1 MIDTSNE
8 INHQVIVILLKKII
22 ELLGKDEKQLESI
35 SIDNFDEVRAALKN
49 ELPSVVRAIK
59 DLPDNKDIVQ
69 ELKRLSE
76 QIKKI
81 ELSPSINV
89 EPPQVNI
96 PDINIPEVI
105 VPTPQ
110 VTVNIPDV
118 IVPEITVPPSVVNL
132 PPPIVNIPEVDLTSI
147 IKSLEL
153 NLNKLR
159 TNSVGRPLA
168 VRLSDGQEW
177 IKELRSLNDKQGQIM
192 QFMSDDN
199 YIKNASGQRINP
211 ATDESLSPP
220 NSITNGNK
228 TVTTSGTRVQLL
240 PSTTNCKYVVITA
253 NVSNTGTI
261 WVGGNTVAAGTGH
274 PLVALQYIKID
285 INDVSKIYIDSTVS
299 SEGVSF
305 IYVN

>member
-8 INHQVIVILLKKII
+8 INHQVIVILLKKIV
-22 ELLGKDEKQLESI
+22 ELLGKEEKSPDSI
-35 SIDNFDEVRAALKN
+35 SVDNLDEIRAALRN

-59 DLPDNKDIVQ
+59 ELPDNKDIIQ

-89 EPPQVNI
+89 EAAQVNI
-96 PDINIPEVI
+96 PDINIPDIV

-118 IVPEITVPPSVVNL
+118 VVPDINIPPSVVNL
-132 PPPIVNIPEVDLTSI
+132 PAPIVNIPEVDLSSI

-220 NSITNGNK
+220 SSITNGNA
-228 TVTTSGTRVQLL
+228 TVTTAGTRVQLL
-240 PSTTNCKYVVITA
+240 SSTNCRYVIITA
-253 NVSNTGTI
+253 NVNNTGTI

-285 INDVSKIYIDSTVS
+285 INDVSKIYIDSTVN